1 MILDFDIPT
10 EEIERRKQ
18 VIRDIWNYKL
28 DNIDHIP
35 IQLIPMPNSKGYTL
49 KERYTDKKKQLEV
62 QVEKIKVLFDHRAI
76 LYVEMRITESI
87 DSVVEDY
94 RHLMEALAPSVIAIP
109 WMWIG
114 PSASLYSSAPFIDV
128 YRDTPTIYNKLLK
141 AAKEYVDM
149 MRKG

>member
-35 IQLIPMPNSKGYTL
+35 IQLIPIPNSKGYTL

-62 QVEKIKVLFDHRAI
+62 QVEKIKAGLQLIPDDYIPTLKPDLGYIVTQTVFGMKPTYTEDSNQPP
-76 LYVEMRITESI
+76 YV
-87 DSVVEDY
+87 
-94 RHLMEALAPSVIAIP
+94 
-109 WMWIG
+109 
-114 PSASLYSSAPFIDV
+114 
-128 YRDTPTIYNKLLK
+128 K
-141 AAKEYVDM
+141 KEP
-149 MRKG
+149 

>member
-1 MILDFDIPT
+1 MILDFDILT
-10 EEIERRKQ
+10 KEIERRKQ

-28 DNIDHIP
+28 DNINHIP
-35 IQLIPMPNSKGYTL
+35 IHLIPIPNSKGYTL

-62 QVEKIKVLFDHRAI
+62 QVEKIKAGLQLIPD
-76 LYVEMRITESI
+76 
-87 DSVVEDY
+87 DY
-94 RHLMEALAPSVIAIP
+94 IPTLKPVEALAPNVIAIP